1 MLFNSIV
8 FFIFLAII
16 LPIYYIL
23 PRKTQRNSFLL
34 VVSYVFY
41 GYWDWTFCTLLA
53 TSTIVDY
60 FLGIHIE
67 RSKTPTKRK
76 LLLIASL
83 TVNLGILGF
92 FKYFNFFA
100 DSFGVMVEQFGY
112 TPDYLHLNII
122 LPVGISFY
130 TFQTLS
136 YSIDIYRGN
145 LKPTKNF
152 IDFALFVAFFPQLV
166 AGPIEKARDLL
177 PQLSSKR
184 IPTRKQLS
192 EGVILVV
199 TGLFRKVMIGDVC
212 GRYVDNILNDMNYYR
227 SSELLFAMFLF
238 SIQIYADFSGYSKMA
253 RGCAKLL
260 GFELSIN
267 FSQPYLATNIT
278 DFWRRWHISLS
289 SWLKE
294 YLYFA
299 LGGNRNG
306 ATRTKIN
313 LFITMLL
320 GGLWHGAGVNFI
332 IWGGLHGLYLSI
344 HKWYNSGKDLN
355 KPKSSN
361 VLVKALK
368 IITTLFFVQLAW
380 IFFRLPDL
388 NHVSIFFDKIIHW
401 EASELTPKLLSI
413 SLAFSLMVLT
423 LDISEYKLKS
433 DTFLIKLH
441 PINRYGILSIL
452 FIVSILFIYQVKA
465 LPFIYFQF

>member
-1 MLFNSIV
+1 M
-8 FFIFLAII
+8 FLAVI
-16 LPIYYIL
+16 LPIYYSL
-23 PRKTQRNSFLL
+23 PGKTQRNCFLL

-41 GYWDWTFCTLLA
+41 GYWDWIFCTLLA
-53 TSTIVDY
+53 FSTISDY
-60 FLGIHIE
+60 FLGILID
-67 RSKTPTKRK
+67 RSKIPTKKK
-76 LLLIASL
+76 LLLITSL
-83 TVNLGILGF
+83 IINLGILGF
-92 FKYFNFFA
+92 FKYFNFFSN
-100 DSFGVMVEQFGY
+100 SFVLMAEQLGCS
-112 TPDYLHLNII
+112 PDYLHLDII

-145 LKPTKNF
+145 LKPTNNF

-166 AGPIEKARDLL
+166 AGPIEKARHLL

-199 TGLFRKVMIGDVC
+199 TGLFRKVMIGDIC
-212 GRYVDNILNDMNYYR
+212 GRYVDNILNDINYYR
-227 SSELLFAMFLF
+227 SSELLIAIFLF

-267 FSQPYLATNIT
+267 FSQPYLSSNIT
-278 DFWRRWHISLS
+278 EFWRRWHISLS

-299 LGGNRNG
+299 IGGNRKG

-320 GGLWHGAGVNFI
+320 GGLWHGAGLNFI

-344 HKWYNSGKDLN
+344 HKRFNSNKDLN
-355 KPKSSN
+355 KKQSTN
-361 VLVKALK
+361 LIVKIFK
-368 IITTLFFVQLAW
+368 IITTLFCVQLAW
-380 IFFRLPDL
+380 VFFRLPDL

-413 SLAFSLMVLT
+413 SLVFSLMVLT
-423 LDISEYKLKS
+423 LDIAENKYKS
-433 DTFLIKLH
+433 DTFFVKLH
-441 PINRYGILSIL
+441 PITRHGIMFIL
-452 FIVSILFIYQVKA
+452 FTVSILFIYQVKA